1 MREFGDFLP
10 EFTQEETSEIV
21 ILPIPYDGT
30 STYQKGA
37 DKGPEALL
45 ESSYNLEFYDILT
58 ESEVFRKGIFTALP
72 VGELSLPETMAN
84 EAKRRVTQLL
94 KNNKFV
100 VSIGGEHSVS
110 IGPIQAYA
118 EKYHNLTILQLD
130 AHSDLRDSYLG
141 SKYNH
146 ACVMARAQDVA
157 PILQVGIRSMET
169 CELERMDKSRV
180 VFAHEMR
187 NNTEWINK
195 ITSQLTENV
204 YITIDLDGFDP
215 AYLPATGTPE
225 PGGMDWWQA
234 VDLIRAVNKKSNI
247 VGFDIVELCP
257 NPHHKASDFFAAKLL
272 YQILSIKY
280 FDK

>member
-10 EFTQEETSEIV
+10 EFTMEETSEIV

-45 ESSYNLEFYDILT
+45 ESSFNLEFYDILT
-58 ESEVFRKGIFTALP
+58 GSEVFRKGIHTALP
-72 VGELSLPETMAN
+72 VDELSSPESMAN
-84 EAKRRVTQLL
+84 EAKERVAQLL
-94 KNNKFV
+94 ENNKFV

-110 IGPIQAYA
+110 IGPIQAFA
-118 EKYHNLTILQLD
+118 EKYANLSILQLD

-169 CELERMDKSRV
+169 CELERMDMNRV
-180 VFAHEMR
+180 VFAHQMR
-187 NNTEWINK
+187 NNSDWIERVIN
-195 ITSQLTENV
+195 QLTENV

-234 VDLIRAVNKKSNI
+234 VDLIRAVNKKANI

-257 NPHHKASDFFAAKLL
+257 SPHHKASDFFAAKLL

-280 FDK
+280 FDI

>member
-1 MREFGDFLP
+1 MREFGDFAP
-10 EFTQEETSEIV
+10 EYTNEKNSAIV

-58 ESEVFRKGIFTALP
+58 ESEAFTKGIHTAPP
-72 VGELSLPETMAN
+72 VTEASSPEAMALAAEMVVAAYLN
-84 EAKRRVTQLL
+84 DD
-94 KNNKFV
+94 KFV

-110 IGPIQAYA
+110 IGPINAYVK
-118 EKYHNLTILQLD
+118 KYKNLTILQLD
-130 AHSDLRDSYLG
+130 AHSDLRDEYLG

-146 ACVMARAQDVA
+146 ACVMARAKEVA
-157 PILQVGIRSMET
+157 PILQVGIRSMDT
-169 CELERMDKSRV
+169 CELKQMDKSRV

-187 NNTEWINK
+187 DNKEWINK
-195 ITSQLTENV
+195 ITSQLTDNV

-257 NPHHKASDFFAAKLL
+257 SPMHKASDFFAAKLL
-272 YQILSIKY
+272 YQILGIKY
-280 FDK
+280 FD